1 MSITNAVVAGII
13 YALTELLALS
23 GTGHLA
29 VVNTLFDLHLTEL
42 HLLFKAFTELAVMIA
57 LILAYRKDIADMI
70 RDTAGLT
77 GFSRRP
83 PVKGQRYP
91 EARLLFMLVMATFP
105 LLIMLPFRKNYFSLW
120 NSTTFV
126 GVMFI
131 LNGAVLYVCERMLP
145 GKKGL
150 GRMQIPDAL
159 IIGIC
164 QAVAII
170 PVLHPLRHA
179 AGHPRAVRFIYP
191 EPGGRGHRRDR
202 HCVHDSLPGRSGRR
216 SGHGLFHGVWIPPSG
231 TAPRLWRAGLLQ
243 LGNRCAHHHPHTD
256 FLILQTLRADGIHDR
271 VAVCK
276 DCSVALRRGG
286 E

>member
-1 MSITNAVVAGII
+1 MSIINAVVAGII

-23 GTGHLA
+23 GSGHLA

-57 LILAYRKDIADMI
+57 LVLAYRRDIADMI

-77 GFSRRP
+77 GFSRRK

-91 EARLLFMLVMATFP
+91 EARLLFMQVMATLP
-105 LLIMLPFRKNYFSLW
+105 LLMMLPFRKNYFSLW
-120 NSTTFV
+120 NSTAFV

-170 PVLHPLRHA
+170 PGLSRLALTVTAGEAEGFQKPYCIRFGMLLAIPALFGSFILSLADA
-179 AGHPRAVRFIYP
+179 AIAGIDTAFMTAYLAGAGAALVTAFFTIYGFRRLVR
-191 EPGGRGHRRDR
+191 
-202 HCVHDSLPGRSGRR
+202 
-216 SGHGLFHGVWIPPSG
+216 
-231 TAPRLWRAGLLQ
+231 
-243 LGNRCAHHHPHTD
+243 
-256 FLILQTLRADGIHDR
+256 
-271 VAVCK
+271 
-276 DCSVALRRGG
+276 RRGYG
-286 E
+286 GLAYYSWVIGVLSIILTLIF